1 MTALCPTF
9 FRIPVMTRRVALLM
23 AVPLTAVHLNFL
35 ASRRCSS
42 LARSAFGRKPKAVVE
57 TGVSNGPR
65 RLLSGRY
72 KEKLKP
78 LDANGKFVDTHCHLD
93 LVIPRLSRQSHEDR
107 NERTNFG
114 KGFVLYCD
122 HVFVCFWMCL
132 FLPSFIFEH
141 NVNF

>member
-1 MTALCPTF
+1 MTALCPSS
-9 FRIPVMTRRVALLM
+9 FRISVMTRRVALLM
-23 AVPLTAVHLNFL
+23 AVPLTVHLNFL

-57 TGVSNGPR
+57 TGISNGPR

-93 LVIPRLSRQSHEDR
+93 MVIPRLSRQSHEDR
-107 NERTNFG
+107 NETTFE
-114 KGFVLYCD
+114 K
-122 HVFVCFWMCL
+122 
-132 FLPSFIFEH
+132 SFIILYFTVNIYLCAFECLCFCQ
-141 NVNF
+141 VRFPF

>member
-1 MTALCPTF
+1 MTALCPTS
-9 FRIPVMTRRVALLM
+9 FRISVMTRRVALLM
-23 AVPLTAVHLNFL
+23 AVPLTVHLNFL

-57 TGVSNGPR
+57 TGISNGPR

-93 LVIPRLSRQSHEDR
+93 MVIPRLSRQSHEDR
-107 NERTNFG
+107 NKTNKLWKRFYN
-114 KGFVLYCD
+114 LYFTAKIYVCA
-122 HVFVCFWMCL
+122 FECVCFCQVS
-132 FLPSFIFEH
+132 FL
-141 NVNF
+141 NTM